1 VENFDQIRG
10 EERTPLLE
18 RFKRDRNVM
27 RMHILDRDYERL
39 TIVIG
44 TGVRGGVPSFRIDHP
59 QGFSEVS
66 AGIPE
71 WRMFFETSSP
81 DGILFRFKTLGGEI
95 SGEEIWIPYPDR
107 IERRQRR
114 KDFRL
119 QAPAGTV
126 MRFTVQSIPHETSVI
141 NISTGG
147 ALLALNKGDLSIS
160 VGRRV
165 KNLAFLFPSGK
176 GQRQIRVKEA
186 EIRRLNRDSTTGKTH
201 CALQFTGIEPVEKSA
216 LNDLIYHF
224 QRVFPRK
231 IRLLDAWE

>member
-1 VENFDQIRG
+1 VENYDQIRG
-10 EERTPLLE
+10 EERTPLLK
-18 RFKRDRNVM
+18 RFQRDRNVM
-27 RMHILDRDYERL
+27 RIRILDRDYERL

-59 QGFSEVS
+59 QGFSEVA

-71 WRMFFETSSP
+71 WRMVFDTSSP
-81 DGILFRFKTLGGEI
+81 DGIHFLFKTSGGGI

-114 KDFRL
+114 KEFRL
-119 QAPAGTV
+119 PAPVGTV

-141 NISTGG
+141 NISTEG
-147 ALLALNKGDLSIS
+147 ALLALNRGDLSVD

-165 KNLAFLFPSGK
+165 KNLSFLFPSGK

-186 EIRRLNRDSTTGKTH
+186 EIRRLDRDSTSGKTH
-201 CALQFTGIEPVEKSA
+201 CALRFTGIEPVEKSA

-224 QRVFPRK
+224 QRVFLRK
-231 IRLLDAWE
+231 LMLPDAGE